1 MNEPVIV
8 TTPAQLQSIISD
20 AVNAILPKLADFRRK
35 NEPVETDGMTVEDA
49 ARFLTAQGIPTTRAS
64 LYNLVYKNT
73 IPHKKFGR
81 RTVFSK
87 KNFLRGSNRAP
98 CVRRTSGPPPHCV
111 SPRVPTV
118 NNPGAMK
125 QKEQAPAL
133 EASTQ
138 GQITA
143 PANIR
148 NPGMICKF
156 CLVTINGGCI
166 ISCCR
171 VGAIR

>member
-87 KNFLRGSNRAP
+87 KELRAWIESRTVRPEDKRTAAALRIAESANR
-98 CVRRTSGPPPHCV
+98 
-111 SPRVPTV
+111 
-118 NNPGAMK
+118 K
-125 QKEQAPAL
+125 
-133 EASTQ
+133 
-138 GQITA
+138 
-143 PANIR
+143 
-148 NPGMICKF
+148 
-156 CLVTINGGCI
+156 
-166 ISCCR
+166 
-171 VGAIR
+171 

>member
-35 NEPVETDGMTVEDA
+35 NEPDGMTVEDA

-87 KNFLRGSNRAP
+87 KELLAWIESRTVRPEDKRTAAALRIAESANR
-98 CVRRTSGPPPHCV
+98 
-111 SPRVPTV
+111 
-118 NNPGAMK
+118 K
-125 QKEQAPAL
+125 
-133 EASTQ
+133 
-138 GQITA
+138 
-143 PANIR
+143 
-148 NPGMICKF
+148 
-156 CLVTINGGCI
+156 
-166 ISCCR
+166 
-171 VGAIR
+171 